1 MSKKILIIGG
11 VVIVILAVVISI
23 VFIKSKKEKASGSD
37 ITSDSSTSFSDEEVT
52 PDVLFEDASG
62 FSLKHPLSITVEDI
76 TPQEKDNP
84 FYTLLNLKKGTEA
97 ITVAFKDTEYKTIEE
112 ILEKDPDAPK
122 APLLVGATS
131 MDGIPVSQYSYSFN
145 GKDVLL
151 SLALDKGILYLI
163 EGPLDNGFWE
173 KTHNLIISSI
183 SFADKK
189 ASASQGGESV
199 IYEAEEVIE

>member
-1 MSKKILIIGG
+1 MSKKVLIVGGG
-11 VVIVILAVVISI
+11 VVIVLIII
-23 VFIKSKKEKASGSD
+23 VSFVLIKPKSSDKSNLSLTSKGEVSVSD
-37 ITSDSSTSFSDEEVT
+37 DVN
-52 PDVLFEDASG
+52 PDVLYEDSAG

-76 TPQEKDNP
+76 TPQEKDSP

-97 ITVAFKDTEYKTIEE
+97 LTVAFKDTEYKTIDGM
-112 ILEKDPDAPK
+112 LEKDPDAPK
-122 APLLVGATS
+122 ETSLVGATS
-131 MDGIPVSQYSYSFN
+131 MDGIPVNQYSYSFN

-151 SLALDKGILYLI
+151 SVALDKGILYLI
-163 EGPLDNGFWE
+163 EGPKDNGFWE
-173 KTHNLIISSI
+173 KTHNLIISSL